1 MADTIEQGF
10 VETRWWWVR
19 HAPVTVNQGRIYGQE
34 DLPCD
39 TDDAPAFA
47 GLAKLLPAESV
58 LVTSNLMRTH
68 QTADAIRAAGLSLPE
83 RIEIEALKEQSFG
96 DWQGLTYEEFGLVGG
111 IGKSARYWLA
121 PAYERAPN
129 GESFTDLVARVVP
142 AILDITDRHSGRD
155 IVAVTHGGT
164 IRAALCYALNLDPE
178 SALRFSTANLS
189 VTRLDCVDTEDGR
202 HWRVGYANRDPREN
216 HAGPA

>member
-1 MADTIEQGF
+1 MADI

-19 HAPVTVNQGRIYGQE
+19 HAPVTANQGRIYGQM
-34 DLPCD
+34 DMPCD
-39 TDDAPAFA
+39 TDDEHAFS
-47 GLAKLLPAESV
+47 GLAKLLPQEAV

-68 QTADAIRAAGLSLPE
+68 QTADAIRAAGLALPD

-96 DWQGLTYEEFGLVGG
+96 DWQGLTYEEFGFD
-111 IGKSARYWLA
+111 GKLGAGARYWLA

-142 AILDITDRHSGRD
+142 AILDLTERHAGRD

-178 SALRFSTANLS
+178 AALRFSTANLS
-189 VTRLDCVDTEDGR
+189 VTRLDCVDTDDGR
-202 HWRVGYANRDPREN
+202 HWRIGFSNRDPRER
-216 HAGPA
+216 HPERQAGGI